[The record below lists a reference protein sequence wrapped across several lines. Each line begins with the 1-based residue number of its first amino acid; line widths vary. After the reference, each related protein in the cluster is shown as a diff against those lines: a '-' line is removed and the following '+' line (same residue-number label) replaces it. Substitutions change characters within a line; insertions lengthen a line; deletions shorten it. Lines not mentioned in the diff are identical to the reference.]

1 KVLLSQE
8 AARIMRFEQEA
19 IIAAHLRHPHISRLI
34 DYGVQN
40 PFHYAV
46 FEYIHGSSLRD
57 LPKLPSP
64 TKANPL
70 KKGSYL
76 PLSPELALR
85 YFQQIAA
92 ALDYAHSLDIVHR
105 DLAPGNILIDPD
117 AEKAYLID
125 FGIARDPDQSLT
137 STGMIMG
144 TPGFIAPE
152 CMRAAQKATHLS
164 DIFSLGVVLFY
175 MLTGEEPWVEK
186 PKPGDS
192 WLELPRLRSLAEAGQ
207 KLPEEV
213 DRIIR
218 TLLAWEPHH
227 RYASASAAAA
237 DLEAV
242 LAPYLSQTQ
251 VVPVAAA
258 SVAQPASQP
267 KPFTLIEPNEVE
279 RALTGAV
286 FHEPLERAQQRARKL
301 DANHISQ
308 LLDQWAQERPFR
320 LPLLGRLAR
329 LHSIR
334 HYNVFFFRLQLL
346 IEQRRD
352 AGMEEEPD
360 TQQKELPPYREVE
373 RWQIELPPPKEFK
386 DKAGSRLVVPGS
398 EQVVNCPACKG
409 EGVIECSMCKGTRRV
424 TVTEQPSTGSMTAG
438 QPTGAPASPAGQLAG
453 ATASPAGQSAGAP
466 ASPAGQSA
474 GAPASPAGQ
483 PAGAPASPAG
493 QPASATGSA
502 GASTVVRQRV
512 IACPQCNGRGLLPC
526 KRCASF
532 GRVVQRK
539 LIEWSRRIVRDE
551 AQNDLPDVDE
561 TWLRRTCKAELVY
574 KHRVIGQIPPE
585 WLQITE
591 VKAMIDRRRQALD
604 NDSRIVMAELQIH
617 FIPLTEIEFDL
628 GRQEQSYRLAIYGF
642 ENLIPPDWRLLHW
655 ERILFSV
662 GIGVLSLFLI
672 IILYFSPSWV
682 KILLTPTTLA
692 TPTKS

>member
-1 KVLLSQE
+1 MTTNLSSSTSLPRIFGQYEIEQRIGRGESSRVFLAHHRRIREHKVALKVLLSQE
-8 AARIMRFEQEA
+8 AARIQRFEQEA
-19 IIAAHLRHPHISRLI
+19 SIAARLRHPHISRLI

-64 TKANPL
+64 PKTNTLP
-70 KKGSYL
+70 KGSYL
-76 PLSPELALR
+76 PLPPELALR

-152 CMRAAQKATHLS
+152 CMREAQKATHLS

-192 WLELPRLRSLAEAGQ
+192 WVELPPIRSLAEAGQ

-237 DLEAV
+237 DLEAA
-242 LAPYLSQTQ
+242 LAPHVVQTQ
-251 VVPVAAA
+251 VVTLESANI
-258 SVAQPASQP
+258 AQPVSQP
-267 KPFTLIEPNEVE
+267 KPFTLIKSNEVE
-279 RALTGAV
+279 RALTGAL
-286 FHEPLERAQQRARKL
+286 FHEPIERAQQRARML
-301 DANHISQ
+301 NATHISQ
-308 LLDQWAQERPFR
+308 LLDQWAQERPLR

-329 LHSIR
+329 LHNVQHS
-334 HYNVFFFRLQLL
+334 NVFFFHLQLL

-360 TQQKELPPYREVE
+360 TQQKELPPHRELE
-373 RWQIELPPPKEFK
+373 RWQIALPPPKEFQEQM
-386 DKAGSRLVVPGS
+386 GSRLVVPGS

-409 EGVIECSMCKGTRRV
+409 QGVITCSTCKGTRRV
-424 TVTEQPSTGSMTAG
+424 TVTEQSESTA
-438 QPTGAPASPAGQLAG
+438 
-453 ATASPAGQSAGAP
+453 
-466 ASPAGQSA
+466 
-474 GAPASPAGQ
+474 AGQ
-483 PAGAPASPAG
+483 PAGSPG
-493 QPASATGSA
+493 GA
-502 GASTVVRQRV
+502 GASPPVARQRV
-512 IACPQCNGRGLLPC
+512 IACTQCNGRGSIPC
-526 KRCASF
+526 KRCDSF

-539 LIEWSRRIVRDE
+539 LIEWSRRVVRDE

-574 KHRVIGQIPPE
+574 KHRVVGRIPPE

-591 VKAMIDRRRQALD
+591 VKAMIDRQRQALD

-617 FIPLTEIEFDL
+617 FIPLTEIKFDL
-628 GRQEQSYRLAIYGF
+628 GRQGQEYQLAIYGF

-655 ERILFSV
+655 ERILFSA

-672 IILYFSPSWV
+672 ISLIF
-682 KILLTPTTLA
+682 LTL
-692 TPTKS
+692 

>member
-1 KVLLSQE
+1 MTTNISSSPSLPRIFGQYEIEQRIGRGESSRVFLAHHRYIREHKVALKVLLSQE
-8 AARIMRFEQEA
+8 AARIQRFEQEA
-19 IIAAHLRHPHISRLI
+19 SIAARLRHPHISRLI

-57 LPKLPSP
+57 LPKLSSP
-64 TKANPL
+64 TKANTLP
-70 KKGSYL
+70 KGSYL
-76 PLSPELALR
+76 PLPPELALR

-92 ALDYAHSLDIVHR
+92 ALDYAHHLDIVHR
-105 DLAPGNILIDPD
+105 DLAPGNILIDPA

-152 CMRAAQKATHLS
+152 CMREAQKATHLS

-192 WLELPRLRSLAEAGQ
+192 WLELPRVRSLAEAGQ
-207 KLPEEV
+207 KLPEDV

-237 DLEAV
+237 DLETV

-251 VVPVAAA
+251 VVPTA
-258 SVAQPASQP
+258 SANTAQPASQP
-267 KPFTLIEPNEVE
+267 KPLTLIEPNEVE

-286 FHEPLERAQQRARKL
+286 FHEPIERAQQRARML
-301 DANHISQ
+301 NANNISQ

-329 LHSIR
+329 LHNVR
-334 HYNVFFFRLQLL
+334 HYNVFFFHLQLL

-360 TQQKELPPYREVE
+360 TQQKELPPRREVE
-373 RWQIELPPPKEFK
+373 RWQIELPPPKEFQEQM
-386 DKAGSRLVVPGS
+386 GSRLVVPGS

-409 EGVIECSMCKGTRRV
+409 QGVIMCSMCKGTRRV
-424 TVTEQPSTGSMTAG
+424 TVTEQPESTAARQPAGSSVSPAE
-438 QPTGAPASPAGQLAG
+438 QPTGS
-453 ATASPAGQSAGAP
+453 P

-474 GAPASPAGQ
+474 GSTGGAGVSPAV
-483 PAGAPASPAG
+483 A
-493 QPASATGSA
+493 
-502 GASTVVRQRV
+502 RQRV
-512 IACPQCNGRGLLPC
+512 IACPQCNGRGSIPC

-532 GRVVQRK
+532 GRIVQRK
-539 LIEWSRRIVRDE
+539 LIEWSRRVVRDE

-574 KHRVIGQIPPE
+574 KHRVVGQIPPE

-591 VKAMIDRRRQALD
+591 VKAMIDRQRQALD

-655 ERILFSV
+655 ERILFSA
-662 GIGVLSLFLI
+662 GIGVLSLFLMI
-672 IILYFSPSWV
+672 SLVF
-682 KILLTPTTLA
+682 LTL
-692 TPTKS
+692 

>member
-1 KVLLSQE
+1 MHRLGNGIAPIHTVMMTSISSSPSLPRIFGQYEIEQRIGRGESSRVFLAHHIRIREHKVALKVLLSQE

-19 IIAAHLRHPHISRLI
+19 SIAARLRHPHISRLI

-57 LPKLPSP
+57 LPKLLAS
-64 TKANPL
+64 TNANAL

-152 CMRAAQKATHLS
+152 CMREAQKATHLS

-175 MLTGEEPWVEK
+175 MLTGEEPWFKK

-192 WLELPRLRSLAEAGQ
+192 WLELPQVRSLAEAGQ

-227 RYASASAAAA
+227 RYASARAAAA

-301 DANHISQ
+301 DAYHISQ
-308 LLDQWAQERPFR
+308 LLDQWAQEHPFR

-329 LHSIR
+329 LHSVR
-334 HYNVFFFRLQLL
+334 HYNVFFFHLQLL
-346 IEQRRD
+346 VEQRRD

-360 TQQKELPPYREVE
+360 TQQKELPPHREVE
-373 RWQIELPPPKEFK
+373 RWQIELPPPKEFQ
-386 DKAGSRLVVPGS
+386 DKAGSLLVVPGS

-409 EGVIECSMCKGTRRV
+409 EGVIVCSMCKGMRRV
-424 TVTEQPSTGSMTAG
+424 TVTEQPSARSMTAE
-438 QPTGAPASPAGQLAG
+438 
-453 ATASPAGQSAGAP
+453 
-466 ASPAGQSA
+466 
-474 GAPASPAGQ
+474 Q
-483 PAGAPASPAG
+483 PAG
-493 QPASATGSA
+493 TTEDA

-512 IACPQCNGRGLLPC
+512 IACPQCNGRGSLPC

-591 VKAMIDRRRQALD
+591 VKAMIDRQRQALD

-617 FIPLTEIEFDL
+617 FIPLTEIGFDL

-655 ERILFSV
+655 ERILFSA

-672 IILYFSPSWV
+672 ISLAF
-682 KILLTPTTLA
+682 LTL
-692 TPTKS
+692 

>member
-1 KVLLSQE
+1 MTTSISSSPSLPRIFGQYEIEQRIGRGESSRVFLAHHRYIREHKVALKVLLSQE

-19 IIAAHLRHPHISRLI
+19 SIAARLRHPHISRLI

-57 LPKLPSP
+57 LPKLSSSAKTNTLP
-64 TKANPL
+64 
-70 KKGSYL
+70 KGTYL
-76 PLSPELALR
+76 PLPPELALR

-105 DLAPGNILIDPD
+105 DLAPGNILIDPE

-152 CMRAAQKATHLS
+152 CMREAQKATHLS

-192 WLELPRLRSLAEAGQ
+192 WLELPRVRSLAEAGQ

-237 DLEAV
+237 DLAAV
-242 LAPYLSQTQ
+242 LAPHVVQTQ
-251 VVPVAAA
+251 VVAPESA
-258 SVAQPASQP
+258 SIAQPASQP
-267 KPFTLIEPNEVE
+267 KPFNLIEPNEVE

-286 FHEPLERAQQRARKL
+286 FHEPIERAQQRARML
-301 DANHISQ
+301 DANHISR
-308 LLDQWAQERPFR
+308 LLDQWAQERPLR

-329 LHSIR
+329 LHSVR
-334 HYNVFFFRLQLL
+334 HYNVFFFHLQLL

-360 TQQKELPPYREVE
+360 TQQKELPPHREVE
-373 RWQIELPPPKEFK
+373 RWQIELPPPKVFQEQ
-386 DKAGSRLVVPGS
+386 AGGRLVVPGS

-409 EGVIECSMCKGTRRV
+409 EGVIMCSMCKGTRRV
-424 TVTEQPSTGSMTAG
+424 IVTEQPESTVAG
-438 QPTGAPASPAGQLAG
+438 QPAG
-453 ATASPAGQSAGAP
+453 S
-466 ASPAGQSA
+466 
-474 GAPASPAGQ
+474 PASPAGQ
-483 PAGAPASPAG
+483 PAGSPG
-493 QPASATGSA
+493 GA
-502 GASTVVRQRV
+502 GASPVARQRV
-512 IACPQCNGRGLLPC
+512 IACPQCNGRGSLPC

-539 LIEWSRRIVRDE
+539 LIEWSRRVVRDE
-551 AQNDLPDVDE
+551 AQNDLPEVDE
-561 TWLRRTCKAELVY
+561 AWLRRTCKAELVY
-574 KHRVIGQIPPE
+574 KHRVIGHIPPE
-585 WLQITE
+585 WLKITE
-591 VKAMIDRRRQALD
+591 VKAMIDRQRQALD

-628 GRQEQSYRLAIYGF
+628 GRQQSYRLAIYGF

-655 ERILFSV
+655 ERILFSA

-672 IILYFSPSWV
+672 ISLAF
-682 KILLTPTTLA
+682 LTL
-692 TPTKS
+692 